1 MQNNKWVVGLVKKR
15 TMTMRLAEYIR
26 DNQISTE
33 QVAGETGILEEKLKT
48 DTDSILNATEF
59 LELCAYL
66 SVKPEELK

>member
-1 MQNNKWVVGLVKKR
+1 MQNDKWVVRLVKSR

>member
-1 MQNNKWVVGLVKKR
+1 MKKR

-26 DNQISTE
+26 DNQISTG
-33 QVAGETGILEEKLKT
+33 QVAEETGIPEEKLRT

-66 SVKPEELK
+66 NVKPEELK

>member
-1 MQNNKWVVGLVKKR
+1 
-15 TMTMRLAEYIR
+15 MRLAEYIR